1 MQTLHFEHIVEENV
15 AAQVKEYVP
24 QIIEQLATLGDR
36 LKHADEIQVRKIEIE
51 VKAMTAFLDL
61 AGRLESANSTGAMA
75 RR

>member
-36 LKHADEIQVRKIEIE
+36 LKHADEVQVKKIEIE